1 MKKYYHME
9 SFIINYPKKKILG
22 EQIYVFQQYF
32 SYYRSVLLVEET
44 GVPREVLSDQSQV
57 TDKLYHIMLYRV
69 HLAWAW
75 LELTTLVMIDTDC
88 IDSCISKWLATGQTK
103 PLWVLRFPPPIKLTD
118 NNWNT
123 VERGVKHHNPSSLS
137 LNYECW
143 FILYSL
149 TSFLIYSLGYSK
161 FQRRWRRFP
170 LPYYCWW
177 EERISCTDGYA
188 GSCRK
193 RQERTTTNL

>member
-22 EQIYVFQQYF
+22 EQIYVKPKFKRLLSSW
-32 SYYRSVLLVEET
+32 SYGSWIYNYLCNQCLSSLKLWVL
-44 GVPREVLSDQSQV
+44 
-57 TDKLYHIMLYRV
+57 IMLRRGV
-69 HLAWAW
+69 LD
-75 LELTTLVMIDTDC
+75 TTLYDKVC
-88 IDSCISKWLATGQTK
+88 QWLATGQTK